1 MTARPIGR
9 PNPTSQARLQLI
21 LILLA
26 AWDLV
31 AFLFELFNAGPV
43 RVGAIEGVLGARAVG
58 GATGVLALAYVYAA
72 RSPMRHRTI
81 LWLATIEQFVS
92 IFTAGF
98 HLARDDISRG
108 EAMLPILAAA
118 VFLVALLTSLPR
130 QTDTY

>member
-92 IFTAGF
+92 IFAAGF
-98 HLARDDISRG
+98 HLARDDVSRG
-108 EAMLPILAAA
+108 EALLPIIAAA
-118 VFLVALLTSLPR
+118 AFLVALLTSLPR
-130 QTDTY
+130 QPDVY